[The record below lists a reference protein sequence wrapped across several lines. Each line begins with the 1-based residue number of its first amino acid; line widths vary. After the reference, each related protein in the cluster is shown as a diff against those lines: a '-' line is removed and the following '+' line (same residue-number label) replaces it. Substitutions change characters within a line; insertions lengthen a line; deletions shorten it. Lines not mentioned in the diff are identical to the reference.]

1 MKARQASWQSSS
13 WARTFFSRGCLRG
26 SLVQLHRRSFPLDL
40 EIITLLRVLLGGG
53 LEKMKHTE
61 HRIGCDDTGKATT
74 HLICTSEGS
83 WNTPEVVVGELL
95 QRVGFSFI
103 LLVRK
108 GYVGQ
113 TDGFSPLIRSHGYES
128 LRGRAREGGIEELWD
143 KEYPQM
149 FFLFEVETQYLT
161 LIWEAKYEFYTELQ
175 LISFQDC

>member
-61 HRIGCDDTGKATT
+61 HRIGCDHTGKATA
-74 HLICTSEGS
+74 HLIWVSEGS

-113 TDGFSPLIRSHGYES
+113 TDGFSPLIRSHGHES
-128 LRGRAREGGIEELWD
+128 LRGRRRE
-143 KEYPQM
+143 KEGSRSY
-149 FFLFEVETQYLT
+149 ETKNIHRYFSVRGRNTIFDTHLRSQ
-161 LIWEAKYEFYTELQ
+161 IWVLHW
-175 LISFQDC
+175 I